1 MKIFR
6 RPFKKSSTAFDVKFA
21 LITFVLLCGFAA
33 CTVGFT
39 IRGIL
44 ALIVFV
50 FILVQLDISR
60 LYYVILLDDK
70 LIVQNGV
77 YSFWRKEVRYVDIVK
92 VKIKWWQN
100 RTYPYMKI
108 ITKKP
113 SGISWRY
120 TIDLVDPQDYSTL
133 VEAIEAK
140 GVVVE
145 TKGLDVYAR
154 IYKDEDKSELKN

>member
-6 RPFKKSSTAFDVKFA
+6 RPFKKSGTAFDIKFA
-21 LITFVLLCGFAA
+21 LITFVLLWGFAA

-44 ALIVFV
+44 ASIVFV
-50 FILVQLDISR
+50 FILVQLYISR
-60 LYYVILLDDK
+60 LYYVVLRDDK

-92 VKIKWWQN
+92 VKIKWWQD

-108 ITKKP
+108 IMRKS

-120 TIDLVDPQDYSTL
+120 TIDLVDPQDYKAL

-140 GVVVE
+140 GVTVE
-145 TKGLDVYAR
+145 TEGIERNL
-154 IYKDEDKSELKN
+154 S

>member
-6 RPFKKSSTAFDVKFA
+6 RPFKKSGTAFDIKFA
-21 LITFVLLCGFAA
+21 LITFVLLWGFAA
-33 CTVGFT
+33 YTVGFI

-44 ALIVFV
+44 ASIVFV
-50 FILVQLDISR
+50 FILVQLYISR
-60 LYYVILLDDK
+60 LYYVILRDDK

-92 VKIKWWQN
+92 VKIKWWQD

-108 ITKKP
+108 ITRKS

-120 TIDLVDPQDYSTL
+120 TIDLVDPQDYKAL

-140 GVVVE
+140 GVTVE
-145 TKGLDVYAR
+145 TEGIERNL
-154 IYKDEDKSELKN
+154 S

>member
-6 RPFKKSSTAFDVKFA
+6 RPFKKSGTAFDIKFA
-21 LITFVLLCGFAA
+21 LITFVLLWGFAA
-33 CTVGFT
+33 YTVGFT

-44 ALIVFV
+44 ASIVFV
-50 FILVQLDISR
+50 FILVQLYISR
-60 LYYVILLDDK
+60 LYYVILRDDK

-92 VKIKWWQN
+92 VKIKWWQD

-108 ITKKP
+108 IMRKS

-120 TIDLVDPQDYSTL
+120 TIDLVDPQDYKAL

-140 GVVVE
+140 GVTVE
-145 TKGLDVYAR
+145 TEGIERNL
-154 IYKDEDKSELKN
+154 S

>member
-6 RPFKKSSTAFDVKFA
+6 RPFKKSGTAFDIKFA
-21 LITFVLLCGFAA
+21 LITFVLLWGFAA

-44 ALIVFV
+44 ASIVFV
-50 FILVQLDISR
+50 FILVQLYISR
-60 LYYVILLDDK
+60 LYYVVLRDDK
-70 LIVQNGV
+70 LTVQNGV

-92 VKIKWWQN
+92 VKIKWWQD

-108 ITKKP
+108 ITRKP

-120 TIDLVDPQDYSTL
+120 TIDLVDPQDYKAL

-140 GVVVE
+140 GVTVE
-145 TKGLDVYAR
+145 TKGIDMYFF
-154 IYKDEDKSELKN
+154 KDEDKSK

>member
-6 RPFKKSSTAFDVKFA
+6 RPFKKSGTAFDIKFA
-21 LITFVLLCGFAA
+21 LITFVLLWGFAA

-44 ALIVFV
+44 ASIVFV
-50 FILVQLDISR
+50 FILVQLYISR
-60 LYYVILLDDK
+60 FYYVVLRDDK

-92 VKIKWWQN
+92 VKIKWWQD

-108 ITKKP
+108 ITRK
-113 SGISWRY
+113 SSRISWRY
-120 TIDLVDPQDYSTL
+120 TIDLADPQDYKAL

-140 GVVVE
+140 GVTVE
-145 TKGLDVYAR
+145 TKGIDRYL
-154 IYKDEDKSELKN
+154 S

>member
-6 RPFKKSSTAFDVKFA
+6 RPFKKSGTAFDVKFA
-21 LITFVLLCGFAA
+21 LITFVLLWGFAA

-44 ALIVFV
+44 ASIVFV
-50 FILVQLDISR
+50 FILVQLYISR
-60 LYYVILLDDK
+60 LYYVVLRDDK

-92 VKIKWWQN
+92 VKIKWWQD

-108 ITKKP
+108 ITRKS

-120 TIDLVDPQDYSTL
+120 TIDLVDPQDYKAL
-133 VEAIEAK
+133 VEAIEGK
-140 GVVVE
+140 GVTVE
-145 TKGLDVYAR
+145 TEGIERYL
-154 IYKDEDKSELKN
+154 S

>member
-1 MKIFR
+1 M
-6 RPFKKSSTAFDVKFA
+6 
-21 LITFVLLCGFAA
+21 
-33 CTVGFT
+33 
-39 IRGIL
+39 
-44 ALIVFV
+44 

-92 VKIKWWQN
+92 VKIKWWQD

-108 ITKKP
+108 ITRKP

-120 TIDLVDPQDYSTL
+120 TIDLVDPQDYEVL
-133 VEAIEAK
+133 VKEIEAK

-154 IYKDEDKSELKN
+154 IYKDEDKPELKN

>member
-6 RPFKKSSTAFDVKFA
+6 RPFKKSGTAFDIKFA
-21 LITFVLLCGFAA
+21 LITFVLLWGFAA
-33 CTVGFT
+33 YTVGFT

-44 ALIVFV
+44 ASIVFV
-50 FILVQLDISR
+50 FILVQLYISR
-60 LYYVILLDDK
+60 LYYVILRDDK

-92 VKIKWWQN
+92 VKIKWWQD

-108 ITKKP
+108 IMRKS

-120 TIDLVDPQDYSTL
+120 TIDLVDPQDYKAL

-140 GVVVE
+140 GVTVE
-145 TKGLDVYAR
+145 TEGIERYL
-154 IYKDEDKSELKN
+154 S

>member
-6 RPFKKSSTAFDVKFA
+6 RPFKKSGTAFDVKFT
-21 LITFVLLCGFAA
+21 LIAFVLLWGFAA
-33 CTVGFT
+33 CTVGFN

-44 ALIVFV
+44 ASIVFV

-60 LYYVILLDDK
+60 LYYVILWDDK

-77 YSFWRKEVRYVDIVK
+77 YSFWKKEVRYVDIAK
-92 VKIKWWQN
+92 VKIKWYQD

-108 ITKKP
+108 ITKKS

-120 TIDLVDPQDYSTL
+120 TIDLVDPQDYSAL
-133 VEAIEAK
+133 IAAIEAE

-145 TKGLDVYAR
+145 TKGID
-154 IYKDEDKSELKN
+154 IYLSKNEHESK

>member
-6 RPFKKSSTAFDVKFA
+6 RPFKKSGTAFDIKFA
-21 LITFVLLCGFAA
+21 LITFVLLWGFAA
-33 CTVGFT
+33 YTVGFT

-44 ALIVFV
+44 ASIVFV
-50 FILVQLDISR
+50 FILVQLYISR
-60 LYYVILLDDK
+60 LYYVILRDDK

-77 YSFWRKEVRYVDIVK
+77 DSFWRKEVRYVDIVK
-92 VKIKWWQN
+92 VKIKWWQD

-108 ITKKP
+108 IMRKS

-120 TIDLVDPQDYSTL
+120 TIDLVDPQDYKAL

-140 GVVVE
+140 GVTVE
-145 TKGLDVYAR
+145 TEGIERNL
-154 IYKDEDKSELKN
+154 S

>member
-6 RPFKKSSTAFDVKFA
+6 RPFKKSGTAFDIKFA
-21 LITFVLLCGFAA
+21 LITFVLLWGFAA

-44 ALIVFV
+44 ASIVFV
-50 FILVQLDISR
+50 FILVQLYISR
-60 LYYVILLDDK
+60 FYYVVLRDDK

-92 VKIKWWQN
+92 VKIKWWQD

-108 ITKKP
+108 ITRK
-113 SGISWRY
+113 SSRISWRY
-120 TIDLVDPQDYSTL
+120 TIDLVDPQDYKAL

-140 GVVVE
+140 GVTVE
-145 TKGLDVYAR
+145 TKGIDRYL
-154 IYKDEDKSELKN
+154 S

>member
-6 RPFKKSSTAFDVKFA
+6 RPFKKSGTAFDIKFA
-21 LITFVLLCGFAA
+21 LITFVLLWGFAA
-33 CTVGFT
+33 YTVGFT

-44 ALIVFV
+44 ASIVFV
-50 FILVQLDISR
+50 FILVQLYISR
-60 LYYVILLDDK
+60 LYYVILRDDK

-92 VKIKWWQN
+92 VKIKWWQD

-108 ITKKP
+108 ITRKS

-120 TIDLVDPQDYSTL
+120 TIDLVDPQDYKAL

-140 GVVVE
+140 GVTVE
-145 TKGLDVYAR
+145 TEGIERNL
-154 IYKDEDKSELKN
+154 S

>member
-6 RPFKKSSTAFDVKFA
+6 RPFKKSGTAFDIKFA
-21 LITFVLLCGFAA
+21 LITFVLLWGFAA
-33 CTVGFT
+33 YTVGFT

-44 ALIVFV
+44 ASIVFV
-50 FILVQLDISR
+50 FILVQLYISR
-60 LYYVILLDDK
+60 LYYVILRDDK

-92 VKIKWWQN
+92 VKIKWWQD

-108 ITKKP
+108 ITRKS

-120 TIDLVDPQDYSTL
+120 TIDLVDPQDYKAL

-140 GVVVE
+140 GVTVE
-145 TKGLDVYAR
+145 MKGIERNL
-154 IYKDEDKSELKN
+154 S

>member
-6 RPFKKSSTAFDVKFA
+6 RPFKKSGTAFDIKFA
-21 LITFVLLCGFAA
+21 LITFVLLWGFAA
-33 CTVGFT
+33 YTVGFT

-44 ALIVFV
+44 ASIVFV
-50 FILVQLDISR
+50 FILVQLYISR
-60 LYYVILLDDK
+60 LYYVILRDDK

-92 VKIKWWQN
+92 VKIKWWQD

-108 ITKKP
+108 IMRKS

-120 TIDLVDPQDYSTL
+120 TIDLVDHQDYKAL
-133 VEAIEAK
+133 GEAIEAK
-140 GVVVE
+140 GVTVE
-145 TKGLDVYAR
+145 TEGIERNL
-154 IYKDEDKSELKN
+154 S

>member
-6 RPFKKSSTAFDVKFA
+6 RPFKKSGTAFDIKFA
-21 LITFVLLCGFAA
+21 LITFVLLWGFAA
-33 CTVGFT
+33 YTVGFT

-44 ALIVFV
+44 ASIVFV
-50 FILVQLDISR
+50 FILVQLYISR
-60 LYYVILLDDK
+60 LYYVILRDDK

-92 VKIKWWQN
+92 VKITGWQD
-100 RTYPYMKI
+100 RTYQYMKI
-108 ITKKP
+108 IMRKS

-120 TIDLVDPQDYSTL
+120 TIDLVDPQDYKAL

-140 GVVVE
+140 GVTVE
-145 TKGLDVYAR
+145 TEGIERNL
-154 IYKDEDKSELKN
+154 S